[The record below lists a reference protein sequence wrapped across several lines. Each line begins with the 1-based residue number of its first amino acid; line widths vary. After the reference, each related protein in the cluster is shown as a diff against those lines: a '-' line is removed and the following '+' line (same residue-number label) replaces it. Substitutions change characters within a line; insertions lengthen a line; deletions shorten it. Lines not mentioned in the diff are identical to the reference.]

1 LRRLRE
7 QFPDELVVISV
18 HSAKVPAEKI
28 TANIRAAV
36 LRHGI
41 DNPVVN
47 DADFEIWR
55 DYAVRAWP
63 TVILIDPLGKVVGQ
77 QAGEIQADDFA
88 AVIGAMV
95 DDFEQDDKLS
105 RAPVRGLRPEAVR
118 QPEALLRFPSKVLA
132 ATGGRLFIADTGH
145 HRILEVQMDET
156 AKTGAI
162 VRSFGT
168 GEPGLHNGPALAAR
182 FHGPHGLALVE
193 TATDAT
199 LFVADTENHAVRA
212 IHLVTEQV
220 TTVAGTGEIGRGGAP
235 QSAEPLAVELRSPWA
250 LLAAGD
256 VLFIA
261 MAGAHQ
267 IWVLMGRKRL
277 GIFAGTGREALIDG
291 PRYEAGFNQPSDLAL
306 ALGHLLVA
314 DAEASAVRA
323 IGLDD
328 AGQVTTL
335 AGQGL
340 FDFGDVD
347 GVGAAVR
354 LQHPIGLCSDGRT
367 VYIADSYNHKI
378 KMLDPATSAVQT
390 LIGTGLAGGQDGSF
404 TAAGLNEPE
413 GLALSGGLLFIA
425 DTNNH
430 AIRVADLGR
439 QELWTLQLE

>member
-1 LRRLRE
+1 
-7 QFPDELVVISV
+7 VISV
-18 HSAKVPAEKI
+18 HAAKFPAEKI

-36 LRHGI
+36 MRHGI

-47 DADFEIWR
+47 DADFEIWQ
-55 DYAVRAWP
+55 DYTVRAWP
-63 TVILIDPLGKVVGQ
+63 TVILIDPLGYVVGQ

-118 QPEALLRFPSKVLA
+118 QPEAPLHFPSKVLA
-132 ATGGRLFIADTGH
+132 AVGGRLFIADTGH
-145 HRILEVQMDET
+145 HRILEVQLEP
-156 AKTGAI
+156 AARSGVI

-168 GEPGLHNGPALAAR
+168 GEPGLHNGSAATAQ

-193 TATDAT
+193 TATGAT

-212 IHLVTEQV
+212 INLVTEQV

-235 QSAEPLAVELRSPWA
+235 QSTEPLAVELRSPWA

-261 MAGAHQ
+261 MAGSHQ
-267 IWVLMGRKRL
+267 IWVLLQQNRL

-291 PRYEAGFNQPSDLAL
+291 PRYEASFNQPSDLAL

-347 GVGAAVR
+347 GIGAAVR

-367 VYIADSYNHKI
+367 IYIADSYNHKI
-378 KMLDPATSAVQT
+378 KTLDPATSAVRA

-404 TAAGLNEPE
+404 SRAALNEPE
-413 GLALSGGLLFIA
+413 GLALADGLLFIA

-430 AIRVADLGR
+430 AIRVADLA
-439 QELWTLQLE
+439 QQTLWTLKLE